1 MVKALR
7 VVGKSGEGLTRE
19 CVQSDHCYR
28 RSCSRGLV
36 RYAWRTTRE
45 LGANSVLYQLD
56 EYVLAQIVQLS
67 FELE

>member
-1 MVKALR
+1 
-7 VVGKSGEGLTRE
+7 
-19 CVQSDHCYR
+19 
-28 RSCSRGLV
+28 V

-56 EYVLAQIVQLS
+56 EYVLAQIAQLS